1 MQLLYYQAPM
11 SAVILILPVAT
22 CEPVLELAYR
32 SWTFMEL
39 VSLPVIQVIIYTKL
53 FDFIF
58 IRFQLYALVWS
69 PSLWICPFTGSSAAR
84 LRWRNFLFGMLL
96 LMVRVNQ
103 SFVFVTLIYWTVTIW
118 LVIWNSAWQW
128 RQASSCSRTPCLP
141 TNYSDSY
148 LRWRELSPTVM
159 CGRESSISLLTLK
172 CGVLTSIRPERMPLY
187 TRELID

>member
-58 IRFQLYALVWS
+58 IRFQLYALV
-69 PSLWICPFTGSSAAR
+69 
-84 LRWRNFLFGMLL
+84 
-96 LMVRVNQ
+96 
-103 SFVFVTLIYWTVTIW
+103 
-118 LVIWNSAWQW
+118 
-128 RQASSCSRTPCLP
+128 
-141 TNYSDSY
+141 
-148 LRWRELSPTVM
+148 
-159 CGRESSISLLTLK
+159 
-172 CGVLTSIRPERMPLY
+172 
-187 TRELID
+187 